1 MPGLV
6 PPVVPRERWAA
17 REQPDLHADGLLL
30 RPWRAADV
38 PIVVGAYEDPEI
50 QRWHV
55 RTMTPAEAA
64 GWVRSWAESW
74 SAGTG
79 ASWAVVEAGTVVG
92 RTGVP
97 GLELPTGGGKVGYW
111 VVPGARGRG
120 IAVRA
125 LDAVTRWA
133 FTEIGL
139 HRLEIVHSVANAA
152 SCRVALRAGFEL
164 DGTRRAAGLHADGW
178 HDMHLHGR
186 VVSSSVDGCVDG
198 GHVVVTGR

>member
-1 MPGLV
+1 MPGLA

-38 PIVVGAYEDPEI
+38 PIVVAAYEDPEI

-97 GLELPTGGGKVGYW
+97 GLELPTGGGKMGLLGGTGRAGPGHRCPSTGRRHAVG
-111 VVPGARGRG
+111 VHRDRPAPPGDRALGGERRLLSGG
-120 IAVRA
+120 AAGGVRA
-125 LDAVTRWA
+125 GRHPTGSGAARR
-133 FTEIGL
+133 
-139 HRLEIVHSVANAA
+139 RLA
-152 SCRVALRAGFEL
+152 
-164 DGTRRAAGLHADGW
+164 
-178 HDMHLHGR
+178 
-186 VVSSSVDGCVDG
+186 
-198 GHVVVTGR
+198 